1 MRFPLTKDF
10 HKEQA
15 DVELLIT
22 GIGELKFPDPLP
34 EVTGQDCCLASA
46 YRKGITHYDLPW
58 AYIFCQ
64 SYAHQFAFRAEE
76 RWVADV
82 IQEAAPVSSL
92 L

>member
-1 MRFPLTKDF
+1 MRFPLHKDI

-22 GIGELKFPDPLP
+22 GIGQVKIPDPLP
-34 EVTGQDCCLASA
+34 EVTGQDCCLACA
-46 YRKGITHYDLPW
+46 YRKGITHYDLSW
-58 AYIFCQ
+58 SYIFSQ
-64 SYAHQFAFRAEE
+64 SYAHQLAFLAEE

-82 IQEAAPVSSL
+82 IQEAASVPSL